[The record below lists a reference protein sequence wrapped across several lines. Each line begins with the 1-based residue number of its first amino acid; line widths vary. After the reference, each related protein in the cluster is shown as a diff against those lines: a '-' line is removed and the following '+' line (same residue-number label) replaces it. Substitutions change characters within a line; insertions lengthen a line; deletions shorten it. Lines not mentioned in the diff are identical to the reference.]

1 MKESLRSLCC
11 DMGNAYSR
19 NFSLERLYSGFFW
32 TIFNC
37 LGDSFWVWLGLLS
50 VFPVSIQ

>member
-19 NFSLERLYSGFFW
+19 NFSLERLYSG
-32 TIFNC
+32 IFGRY
-37 LGDSFWVWLGLLS
+37 LIAQEI
-50 VFPVSIQ
+50 VFGFS